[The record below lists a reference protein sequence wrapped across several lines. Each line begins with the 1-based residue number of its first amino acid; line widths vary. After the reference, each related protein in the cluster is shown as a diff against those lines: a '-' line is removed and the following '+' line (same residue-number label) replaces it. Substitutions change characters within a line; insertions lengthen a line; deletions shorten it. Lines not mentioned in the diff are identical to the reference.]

1 MMKYT
6 IGTSIVGDGIMKVS
20 CIQDNLSKGLAIV
33 GRAVATRS
41 TMPITQNI
49 LIIAKSGGLTL
60 AATNL
65 EITMT
70 CDIAAEVSEE
80 GSITVPARLLTEFV
94 SSLPSDTININL
106 PADGR
111 TVELKCARYNA
122 RINGMD
128 AKDFPKMPEVNDGL
142 NIKIEPD
149 ALRLAIGQVVFA
161 AATEDSRPVLT
172 GVQADFAEGGLTLAA
187 ADGFRLAVHKTVL
200 PTPLAEDMSLIIPA
214 KSLMELN
221 RLLSDQEEAVDI
233 TINSGRSQIL
243 FNLKGVQMVS
253 QLISGTFPNY
263 NQLIPQGHNTRAVV
277 SHSDFLRATK
287 SASIF
292 ARDGSG
298 IVRLQIAPKAEGS
311 DAKIMISAQ
320 AEELGD
326 NVSELDAEV
335 EGEEAKIAFNS
346 KYLGDVLSVISQE
359 KVILET
365 TGSSSPGVI
374 KPVGDDNYIHI
385 VMPMFVQW

>member
-1 MMKYT
+1 
-6 IGTSIVGDGIMKVS
+6 MKVS

-49 LIIAKSGGLTL
+49 LITAKSDGLTL

-70 CDIAAEVSEE
+70 CDVAAEVAEE

-111 TVELKCARYNA
+111 TVELTCARYNA

-128 AKDFPKMPEVNDGL
+128 AKDFPKMPTVSDGL

-149 ALRLAIGQVVFA
+149 ALRSAIGQVVFA

-172 GVQADFAEGGLTLAA
+172 GVQVDFADGGLTLAA
-187 ADGFRLAVHKTVL
+187 ADGFRLAVHKTKL
-200 PTPLAEDMSLIIPA
+200 SEAMSEDLSVIIPA
-214 KSLMELN
+214 KSLLELN
-221 RLLSDQEEAVDI
+221 RLLADQEEAVDI
-233 TINSGRSQIL
+233 TINSSRSQIL

-263 NQLIPQGHNTRAVV
+263 SQLIPQSHNTKAVV
-277 SHSDFLRATK
+277 SHADFLRATK

-298 IVRLQIAPKAEGS
+298 IVRLQIVPKSEGV

-326 NVSELDAEV
+326 NVGELDAEV

-346 KYLGDVLSVISQE
+346 KYLGDVLNVISQE

>member
-1 MMKYT
+1 
-6 IGTSIVGDGIMKVS
+6 MKVS
-20 CIQDNLSKGLAIV
+20 CIQDNLSRGLAIV

-49 LIIAKSGGLTL
+49 LITAKSTGLTL

-70 CDIAAEVSEE
+70 CDVAAEVSEE

-94 SSLPSDTININL
+94 NSLPSDTINISL

-128 AKDFPKMPEVNDGL
+128 AKDFPKMPAVSDGL
-142 NIKIEPD
+142 NIKIEPA

-187 ADGFRLAVHKTVL
+187 ADGFRLAVHKTKL
-200 PTPLAEDMSLIIPA
+200 SQPLAEDMALIIPA
-214 KSLMELN
+214 KSLIELN
-221 RLLSDQEEAVDI
+221 RLLADQEEAIEI
-233 TINSGRSQIL
+233 TINSSRSQIL
-243 FNLKGVQMVS
+243 FNLKGVQIVS
-253 QLISGTFPNY
+253 QLISGAFPNY
-263 NQLIPQGHNTRAVV
+263 SQLIPQSHNTSAVV

-298 IVRLQIAPKAEGS
+298 IVRVQIVPKAEGA

>member
-1 MMKYT
+1 
-6 IGTSIVGDGIMKVS
+6 MKVS

-49 LIIAKSGGLTL
+49 LITAKKPSQLTL

-70 CDIAAEVSEE
+70 CDVGAEVTED

-94 SSLPSDTININL
+94 NSLPSDTISINL
-106 PADGR
+106 PAGSN
-111 TVELKCARYNA
+111 TVELKCARYQA

-128 AKDFPKMPEVNDGL
+128 ANDFPKMPAVSDGL

-172 GVQADFAEGGLTLAA
+172 GVQADFSDGGLTLAA
-187 ADGFRLAVHKTVL
+187 ADGFRLAVHKMAL
-200 PTPLAEDMSLIIPA
+200 SNPLSEDISLIIPSR
-214 KSLMELN
+214 SLTELN
-221 RLLSDQEEAVDI
+221 RLLSDQEKAIDI
-233 TINSGRSQIL
+233 TINSSCSQIL

-253 QLISGTFPNY
+253 QLIQGTFPNY

-277 SHSDFLRATK
+277 SHADFMRATK
-287 SASIF
+287 SAAIF

-298 IVRLQIAPKAEGS
+298 IVRLQIIPKVES
-311 DAKIMISAQ
+311 TNAKIMISAQ

-326 NVSELDAEV
+326 NVNEMDAEV

-346 KYLGDVLSVISQE
+346 KYLSDVLSVISQD
-359 KVILET
+359 KVIVET

>member
-1 MMKYT
+1 
-6 IGTSIVGDGIMKVS
+6 MKVS
-20 CIQDNLSKGLAIV
+20 CIQDNLSRGLAIV

-49 LIIAKSGGLTL
+49 LITAKSTGLTL

-70 CDIAAEVSEE
+70 CDVAAEVSEE

-94 SSLPSDTININL
+94 NSLPSDTINISL

-128 AKDFPKMPEVNDGL
+128 AKDFPKMPAVSDGL
-142 NIKIEPD
+142 NIKIEPA

-187 ADGFRLAVHKTVL
+187 ADGFRLAVHKTKL
-200 PTPLAEDMSLIIPA
+200 PQPLAEDMALIIPA
-214 KSLMELN
+214 KSLIELN
-221 RLLSDQEEAVDI
+221 RLLADQEEAIEI
-233 TINSGRSQIL
+233 TINSSRSQIL
-243 FNLKGVQMVS
+243 FNLKGVQIVS
-253 QLISGTFPNY
+253 QLISGAFPNY
-263 NQLIPQGHNTRAVV
+263 SQLIPQSHNTRAVV

-298 IVRLQIAPKAEGS
+298 IVRVQIVPKAEGA

-326 NVSELDAEV
+326 NVSEIDAEV